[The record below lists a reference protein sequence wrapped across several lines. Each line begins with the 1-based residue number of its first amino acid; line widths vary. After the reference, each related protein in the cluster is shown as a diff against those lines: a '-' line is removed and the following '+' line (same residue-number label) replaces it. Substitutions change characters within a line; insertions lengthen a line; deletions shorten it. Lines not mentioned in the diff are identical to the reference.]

1 MRRFQLNFGPSYLAF
16 IVLVDFACMM
26 LLVLLSL

>member
-1 MRRFQLNFGPSYLAF
+1 MRRFQLNFGPSYLAL
-16 IVLVDFACMM
+16 IVLVDIVCMT